1 MLYAVMDHDRKEE
14 RKREG
19 WREKRKKCRKGGG
32 EMWGSK
38 PALTM
43 ASRHRAVTAAEPG
56 KRPAGG
62 ARRDGS
68 LYPADPDRAV
78 RAEGLTRV

>member
-43 ASRHRAVTAAEPG
+43 ASRHSRGAGEAPG
-56 KRPAGG
+56 GRGQTG
-62 ARRDGS
+62 TVRDGS

-78 RAEGLTRV
+78 RAEGQTRV